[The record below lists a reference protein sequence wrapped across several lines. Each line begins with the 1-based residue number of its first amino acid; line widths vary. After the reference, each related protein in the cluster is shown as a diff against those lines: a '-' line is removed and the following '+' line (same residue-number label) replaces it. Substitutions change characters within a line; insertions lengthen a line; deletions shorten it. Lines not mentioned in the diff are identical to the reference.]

1 MAETTV
7 QPNNAKVSFSGAT
20 RREMPPYP
28 KPVSKAQNAAMQAA
42 AQGKSTIGIPEK
54 VGKEFAKGASK
65 TNVKQLPQ
73 HIKTQAAQLR
83 KRGAISDKAYA
94 KMMKA

>member
-7 QPNNAKVSFSGAT
+7 QPNNAKIAFSSKA
-20 RREMPPYP
+20 RREVPPYP

-42 AQGKSTIGIPEK
+42 AQGKSTLGIPKK
-54 VGKEFAKGASK
+54 VGQEFAKGAKKS
-65 TNVKQLPQ
+65 VKQLPQ
-73 HIKTQAAQLR
+73 HIKSQALRLR